1 MCGLRVAALVKGVVA
16 MATRESINRVK
27 IEHWRVSRVPVN
39 RAEDIYQG
47 DLLAWD
53 TGNKRATRGTVALAA
68 TFIGM
73 SDTKVSIETAGSTSF
88 LSPTTSDRVNV
99 IQSGL
104 VELIW
109 GVAETVYPFDEVAID
124 AINDA
129 QVVRKGATN
138 PIGVVDPGYG
148 SLGKSVVSGDLV
160 KVWLQVRSNQYN
172 VHK

>member
-1 MCGLRVAALVKGVVA
+1 
-16 MATRESINRVK
+16 MATRESINRIK

-53 TGNKRATRGTVALAA
+53 TTNKRASRLTASASAA
-68 TFIGM
+68 GFIGI
-73 SDTKVSIETAGSTSF
+73 SDTKVSVETAGSTTF
-88 LSPTTSDRVNV
+88 LSPTTTDRVNV

-109 GVAETVYPFDEVAID
+109 GTAETVYPFDEVVID
-124 AINDA
+124 TAAVDA
-129 QVVRKGATN
+129 QTVRKGASN

-148 SLGKSVVSGDLV
+148 AAGKAVVSGDLV